1 MFCGEIRNTFQLL
14 LLEGIY
20 ENVSQNQLDLN
31 TWGRR
36 NVIMPSQASA
46 SGPFELEFLF
56 CCKQWKYLLSSSFPP
71 ALHPSQAGNRV
82 CCSSRDA
89 VWLCVAYI
97 WDLSLITSQLFCRGK
112 ILCLQHPRYWSVGH
126 TRCQQ
131 LVAGSTLPCDP
142 VWIGNIWVSWEQIK
156 LTVGSHKK
164 KTCFC

>member
-1 MFCGEIRNTFQLL
+1 
-14 LLEGIY
+14 
-20 ENVSQNQLDLN
+20 
-31 TWGRR
+31 
-36 NVIMPSQASA
+36 MPSQASA

-112 ILCLQHPRYWSVGH
+112 SCARSTLVIDQWGTLGASSWLQEVLCPVILCG
-126 TRCQQ
+126 
-131 LVAGSTLPCDP
+131 
-142 VWIGNIWVSWEQIK
+142 
-156 LTVGSHKK
+156 
-164 KTCFC
+164 